1 MNKDI
6 KTAFEE
12 YVLEAIRLTKKQQD
26 PNVVI
31 PGAKAMA
38 ELILAYLTL
47 CKESKEEK
55 E

>member
-6 KTAFEE
+6 QKAFED
-12 YVLEAIRLTKKQQD
+12 YVLEAIRLTRKFQD

-47 CKESKEEK
+47 CKESEEEK